1 MREGAAVIL
10 RPLTGYVP
18 ASCRPPSVQ
27 FVMFEAYHFA
37 VPVPALQ
44 VSPKKMDLET
54 ALFGRAR
61 LESTPPPPPCCSAA
75 CISKNSKDVVNGEQR
90 RLCADEL
97 FGEGRAREG

>member
-61 LESTPPPPPCCSAA
+61 LESTPPPPA
-75 CISKNSKDVVNGEQR
+75 VLQR
-90 RLCADEL
+90 SMHLEEFQRCREW
-97 FGEGRAREG
+97 RAEKALRRRAIR